1 MAKKEWEGV
10 YEKYLKLFMPVWL
23 TIEALKMM
31 IKENR
36 EERLRREERENK
48 F

>member
-1 MAKKEWEGV
+1 MAKKELEGL

-23 TIEALKMM
+23 TLEAIKIM
-31 IKENR
+31 IQEIR
-36 EERLRREERENK
+36 DERSKREERENK

>member
-10 YEKYLKLFMPVWL
+10 YEKYLKLFMPIWL

-31 IKENR
+31 IAEMR
-36 EERLRREERENK
+36 AERARREERENK

>member
-1 MAKKEWEGV
+1 MAKKEFEGL

-23 TIEALKMM
+23 TIEGIIKMYGE
-31 IKENR
+31 IR
-36 EERLRREERENK
+36 EDRRKREERESK